1 MPPLESPMHSPITAP
16 DRLALRLLSLAY
28 FVQAVG
34 ALSVVG
40 SLEAISTAWALS
52 SAQSALLITV
62 FGITFALA
70 APLLQMTLGH
80 LRRRAQVLLGLSI
93 FSAAALLFAAA
104 PDYQTLLAS
113 RVLMGLGAGF
123 IGPVLGALG
132 SNLVTREQQGSAI
145 AIVLLG
151 LSVAGLA
158 GMPIS
163 AWIAHEFGA
172 RSLFFGIG
180 ASGLL
185 IAAMIFI
192 WVPDRVAGQRAA
204 PADVLALLTGA
215 TSLSAFLVVFFVTT
229 GVFTTYAFLAPIIGN
244 DFHGSAG
251 DITLALTVLGVAGVL
266 GNLLVTR
273 LALRVSAER
282 LLLIGIGLL
291 ALDLLGLAVMPRQLG
306 GLLLA
311 LVIWALATDI
321 VWPSQQRRIVELM
334 PEQRGIAL
342 ALTASFMFAGIGS
355 GSAVA
360 GWLYPRVGYTGLL
373 LASLLFLL
381 LAFVSLR
388 VSEWRARVQVVA
400 PGLS

>member
-1 MPPLESPMHSPITAP
+1 MHSPIAAA

-40 SLEAISTAWALS
+40 SLEAISAAWALS
-52 SAQSALLITV
+52 NAQSALLITV
-62 FGITFALA
+62 FGVTFALA

-80 LRRRAQVLLGLSI
+80 LRRRSQVLLGLLM
-93 FSAAALLFAAA
+93 FSGAALLFAAA
-104 PDYQTLLAS
+104 PDYRTLLAS

-132 SNLVTREQQGSAI
+132 SNLVAREHQGSAI
-145 AIVLLG
+145 AVVLLG

-163 AWIAHEFGA
+163 AWIAQELGA
-172 RSLFFGIG
+172 RSLFLGIG
-180 ASGLL
+180 VSGLL
-185 IAAMIFI
+185 IAALIFV
-192 WVPDRVAGQRAA
+192 WVPDRVAGQRIVA
-204 PADVLALLTGA
+204 ADVFALLTGA

-244 DFHGSAG
+244 DFHGSTG

-282 LLLIGIGLL
+282 LLMLGIVLL
-291 ALDLLGLAVMPRQLG
+291 ALDLLGLAVMPRLFG
-306 GLLLA
+306 GLL

-342 ALTASFMFAGIGS
+342 ALTASFMFAGIGT

-360 GWLYPRVGYTGLL
+360 GWLYPILGYSGLV

-388 VSEWRARVQVVA
+388 FSEWRARAQGTL
-400 PGLS
+400 PGLT

>member
-1 MPPLESPMHSPITAP
+1 MHSPITAP

-40 SLEAISTAWALS
+40 SLEAISAAWALS

-229 GVFTTYAFLAPIIGN
+229 GVFATYAFLAPIIGN

-282 LLLIGIGLL
+282 LLVIGIGLL
-291 ALDLLGLAVMPRQLG
+291 ALDLLGLAAMPRQLG

-342 ALTASFMFAGIGS
+342 ALTASFMFAGIGT

>member
-1 MPPLESPMHSPITAP
+1 MHSPIPGP
-16 DRLALRLLSLAY
+16 DRRALRLLSLAY

-52 SAQSALLITV
+52 NAQSALLITV
-62 FGITFALA
+62 FGVTFAVS
-70 APLLQMTLGH
+70 APVLQMTLGH
-80 LRRRAQVLLGLSI
+80 LRRRSQVLLGLSV
-93 FSAAALLFAAA
+93 FSLAALLFAVGSS
-104 PDYQTLLAS
+104 YETLLLA

-132 SNLVTREQQGSAI
+132 SNLVAREQQGSAI
-145 AIVLLG
+145 AVVLLG
-151 LSVAGLA
+151 LSIAGLA

-172 RSLFFGIG
+172 RSLYLGIG

-185 IAAMIFI
+185 TAAMIGL
-192 WVPDRVAGQRAA
+192 WVPDRVAGQRAT
-204 PADVLALLTGA
+204 PTDVLALLTHA
-215 TSLSAFLVVFFVTT
+215 TTLSAFLVVFFVTS

-244 DFHGSAG
+244 DFHGNAN
-251 DITLALTVLGVAGVL
+251 DITLAIGVLGVAGVL

-273 LALRVSAER
+273 LALRTSAER
-282 LLLIGIGLL
+282 LLLLGIALL

-311 LVIWALATDI
+311 LVVWALATDI

-342 ALTASFMFAGIGS
+342 ALTASFMFGGIGL
-355 GSAVA
+355 GSAAA
-360 GWLYPRVGYTGLL
+360 GWLYPVFGYIGLL
-373 LASLLFLL
+373 FASLMFLL
-381 LAFVSLR
+381 LAFGSLCF
-388 VSEWRARVQVVA
+388 SERRARMQA
-400 PGLS
+400 PVSGLI

>member
-1 MPPLESPMHSPITAP
+1 MHSPITAP

-40 SLEAISTAWALS
+40 SLEAISAAWALS

-291 ALDLLGLAVMPRQLG
+291 ALDLLGLAAMPRQLG

-342 ALTASFMFAGIGS
+342 ALTASFMFAGIGT

>member
-1 MPPLESPMHSPITAP
+1 MHSPITAP

-40 SLEAISTAWALS
+40 SLEAISAAWALS

-282 LLLIGIGLL
+282 LLVIGIGLL
-291 ALDLLGLAVMPRQLG
+291 ALDLLGLAAMPRQLG

-342 ALTASFMFAGIGS
+342 ALTASFMFAGIGT

>member
-1 MPPLESPMHSPITAP
+1 MHSPITAP

-229 GVFTTYAFLAPIIGN
+229 GVFATYAFLAPIIGN

-282 LLLIGIGLL
+282 LLVIGIGLL
-291 ALDLLGLAVMPRQLG
+291 ALDLLGLAAMPRQLG

-342 ALTASFMFAGIGS
+342 ALTASFMFAGIGT

>member
-1 MPPLESPMHSPITAP
+1 MHSPITAP

-291 ALDLLGLAVMPRQLG
+291 ALDLLGLAAMPRQLG

-342 ALTASFMFAGIGS
+342 ALTASFMFAGIGT

>member
-1 MPPLESPMHSPITAP
+1 MHSPITAP

-40 SLEAISTAWALS
+40 SLEAISAAWALS

-62 FGITFALA
+62 FGVTFALA

-360 GWLYPRVGYTGLL
+360 AWLYPVVGYKGLL

>member
-1 MPPLESPMHSPITAP
+1 MHSSISAT
-16 DRLALRLLSLAY
+16 DLLALRLLSLAY

-40 SLEAISTAWALS
+40 SLEAISAAWALS
-52 SAQSALLITV
+52 NAQSALLITV
-62 FGITFALA
+62 FGVTFAIA
-70 APLLQMTLGH
+70 APVLQITLGH
-80 LRRRAQVLLGLSI
+80 VRRRSQVLLGLSI
-93 FSAAALLFAAA
+93 FSGAALLFAAA
-104 PDYQTLLAS
+104 SSYGALVLS
-113 RVLMGLGAGF
+113 RVMMGLGAGF

-132 SNLVTREQQGSAI
+132 SNLVEREQQGSAI

-172 RSLFFGIG
+172 RNLFLGIG

-185 IAAMIFI
+185 TAALILL
-192 WVPDRVAGQRAA
+192 WVPDRVAGQPVAL
-204 PADVLALLTGA
+204 ADVLALLTR
-215 TSLSAFLVVFFVTT
+215 TVSLSAFLVVFFVTS

-244 DFHGSAG
+244 DFHGSAS
-251 DITLALTVLGVAGVL
+251 DITLALVVLGVAGVL

-282 LLLIGIGLL
+282 LMVVGIALLT
-291 ALDLLGLAVMPRQLG
+291 LDLLGLAVIPRQLG

-311 LVIWALATDI
+311 LVVWAVATDI

-334 PEQRGIAL
+334 TEQRGIAL
-342 ALTASFMFAGIGS
+342 ALTASFMFCGIGV
-355 GSAVA
+355 GSAAA
-360 GWLYPRVGYTGLL
+360 GWLYPVFGYIGLL
-373 LASLLFLL
+373 LASLMFLL
-381 LAFVSLR
+381 MALVSLIF
-388 VSEWRARVQVVA
+388 SNSRARIQA
-400 PGLS
+400 PAGAST

>member
-1 MPPLESPMHSPITAP
+1 MHSPITAP

-291 ALDLLGLAVMPRQLG
+291 ALDLLGLAAMPRLFG

-360 GWLYPRVGYTGLL
+360 AWLYPVVGYKGLL

>member
-1 MPPLESPMHSPITAP
+1 MHSPITAP

-40 SLEAISTAWALS
+40 SLEAISAAWALS

-104 PDYQTLLAS
+104 PDYQTLLLS

-360 GWLYPRVGYTGLL
+360 AWLYPVVGYKGLL

>member
-1 MPPLESPMHSPITAP
+1 MHSPISAAN
-16 DRLALRLLSLAY
+16 RLALRLLSLAY

-40 SLEAISTAWALS
+40 SLEAISAAWALS

-80 LRRRAQVLLGLSI
+80 LSRRAQVLLGLSI

-185 IAAMIFI
+185 VAALIFI
-192 WVPDRVAGQRAA
+192 WVPERVAGQRAA

-229 GVFTTYAFLAPIIGN
+229 GVFTTYAFLAPIVGN

-282 LLLIGIGLL
+282 LLVIGIGLL

-342 ALTASFMFAGIGS
+342 ALTASFMFAGIGT

-360 GWLYPRVGYTGLL
+360 GWLYPVVGYTGLL

-388 VSEWRARVQVVA
+388 VSEWRARVLVFA
-400 PGLS
+400 PGLR

>member
-1 MPPLESPMHSPITAP
+1 MHTPISAP

-40 SLEAISTAWALS
+40 SLEAIATTWALS
-52 SAQSALLITV
+52 STQSALLITV
-62 FGITFALA
+62 FGVTFAVA
-70 APLLQMTLGH
+70 APMLQVTLGH
-80 LRRRAQVLLGLSI
+80 LPRRSQVLLGLSI
-93 FSAAALLFAAA
+93 FSAAALLFAIASS
-104 PDYQTLLAS
+104 YQTLVFS

-132 SNLVTREQQGSAI
+132 SNLVQREQQGSAI

-151 LSVAGLA
+151 LSIASLV

-172 RSLFFGIG
+172 RSLFLGIG
-180 ASGLL
+180 ASGL
-185 IAAMIFI
+185 ITAMMITR
-192 WVPDRVAGQRAA
+192 WVPDRVAGQRVAL
-204 PADVLALLTGA
+204 PSVLALLTQA
-215 TSLSAFLVVFFVTT
+215 TSLSAFLVVFFVTS
-229 GVFTTYAFLAPIIGN
+229 GVFTTYAFLAPIIAN
-244 DFHGSAG
+244 DFHGSTS
-251 DITLALTVLGVAGVL
+251 DITLALAVLGVAGVL

-273 LALRVSAER
+273 LAPRVSAER
-282 LLLIGIGLL
+282 LLLVGIALL
-291 ALDLLGLAVMPRQLG
+291 ALDLLGLAVMPRQLA

-311 LVIWALATDI
+311 LVVWALATDI

-342 ALTASFMFAGIGS
+342 ALTASFMFGGIGF
-355 GSAVA
+355 GSAAA
-360 GWLYPRVGYTGLL
+360 GALYPVFGYTGLL
-373 LASLLFLL
+373 FASLMFLL

-388 VSEWRARVQVVA
+388 FSERRARVQTSM
-400 PGLS
+400 PGLI

>member
-1 MPPLESPMHSPITAP
+1 MHSPISAP

-40 SLEAISTAWALS
+40 SLEAISAAWALS

-342 ALTASFMFAGIGS
+342 ALTASFMFAGIGT

>member
-1 MPPLESPMHSPITAP
+1 MHSPITAP

-229 GVFTTYAFLAPIIGN
+229 GVFATYAFLAPIIGN

-282 LLLIGIGLL
+282 LLVIGIGLL
-291 ALDLLGLAVMPRQLG
+291 ALDLLGLTAMPRQLG

-342 ALTASFMFAGIGS
+342 ALTASFMFAGIGT

>member
-1 MPPLESPMHSPITAP
+1 MHSPITAP

-251 DITLALTVLGVAGVL
+251 DITLALTVQGVAGVL

-360 GWLYPRVGYTGLL
+360 AWLYPVVGYKGLL

>member
-1 MPPLESPMHSPITAP
+1 MHSPITAP

-40 SLEAISTAWALS
+40 SLEAISAAWALS

-342 ALTASFMFAGIGS
+342 ALTASFMFAGIGT

>member
-1 MPPLESPMHSPITAP
+1 MHSPITAP

-40 SLEAISTAWALS
+40 SLEAISAAWALS

-70 APLLQMTLGH
+70 APLLQMTLGY

-151 LSVAGLA
+151 LSIAGLA

-185 IAAMIFI
+185 IAALIFI

-204 PADVLALLTGA
+204 PADVLALLTSA

-251 DITLALTVLGVAGVL
+251 NITLALTVLGVAGVL

-282 LLLIGIGLL
+282 LLVIGIGLL

-342 ALTASFMFAGIGS
+342 ALTASFMFAGIGT

-360 GWLYPRVGYTGLL
+360 GWLYPVVGYTGLL

-388 VSEWRARVQVVA
+388 VSGWRARVLVFA
-400 PGLS
+400 PGLR

>member
-1 MPPLESPMHSPITAP
+1 MHSPITAP

-40 SLEAISTAWALS
+40 SLEAISAAWALS

-132 SNLVTREQQGSAI
+132 SNLVTREKQGSAI

-360 GWLYPRVGYTGLL
+360 AWLYPVVGYKGLL

>member
-1 MPPLESPMHSPITAP
+1 MHSPINAAN
-16 DRLALRLLSLAY
+16 RLALRLLSLAY

-40 SLEAISTAWALS
+40 SLEAISAAWALS
-52 SAQSALLITV
+52 IAQSALLITV
-62 FGITFALA
+62 FGIAFALA

-93 FSAAALLFAAA
+93 FSVAALLFAAA

-185 IAAMIFI
+185 VAALIFI

-229 GVFTTYAFLAPIIGN
+229 GVFTTYAFLAPIVGN

-282 LLLIGIGLL
+282 LLVIGIGLL

-342 ALTASFMFAGIGS
+342 ALTASFMFAGIGT

-360 GWLYPRVGYTGLL
+360 GWLYPVVGYTGLL

-388 VSEWRARVQVVA
+388 VSEWRARGVVFA
-400 PGLS
+400 PGLR

>member
-1 MPPLESPMHSPITAP
+1 MHSPITAP

-360 GWLYPRVGYTGLL
+360 AWLYPVVGYKGLL

>member
-1 MPPLESPMHSPITAP
+1 MHSSISAA
-16 DRLALRLLSLAY
+16 DRLSLRLLSLAY

-40 SLEAISTAWALS
+40 SLEAIASAWTLS
-52 SAQSALLITV
+52 NAQSALLITV
-62 FGITFALA
+62 FGVTFAVA

-80 LRRRAQVLLGLSI
+80 LRRRLQVLLGLSI
-93 FSAAALLFAAA
+93 FSASALLFAVASN
-104 PDYQTLLAS
+104 YETLLLA

-132 SNLVTREQQGSAI
+132 SNLVAREQQGSAI

-151 LSVAGLA
+151 LSIAGLA

-185 IAAMIFI
+185 TAAMIGL
-192 WVPDRVAGQRAA
+192 WVPNRVEGQRAA
-204 PADVLALLTGA
+204 LTDVLALLTHA
-215 TSLSAFLVVFFVTT
+215 TTLSAFLVVFFVTS

-244 DFHGSAG
+244 DFHGSAN
-251 DITLALTVLGVAGVL
+251 DITLALGVLGVAGVL

-273 LALRVSAER
+273 LALRASAER
-282 LLLIGIGLL
+282 LLLLGIALL

-311 LVIWALATDI
+311 LVVWALATDI

-342 ALTASFMFAGIGS
+342 ALTSSFMFGGIGL
-355 GSAVA
+355 GSAAA
-360 GWLYPRVGYTGLL
+360 GWIYPVFGYTGLL
-373 LASLLFLL
+373 IASLMFLL
-381 LAFVSLR
+381 LAFASLR
-388 VSEWRARVQVVA
+388 FSECSARVQA
-400 PGLS
+400 PVSGLI

>member
-1 MPPLESPMHSPITAP
+1 M
-16 DRLALRLLSLAY
+16 
-28 FVQAVG
+28 
-34 ALSVVG
+34 
-40 SLEAISTAWALS
+40 
-52 SAQSALLITV
+52 

-360 GWLYPRVGYTGLL
+360 AWLYPVVGYKGLL

>member
-1 MPPLESPMHSPITAP
+1 MHSPITAP

-229 GVFTTYAFLAPIIGN
+229 GVFATYAFLAPIIGN

-282 LLLIGIGLL
+282 LLVIGIGLL
-291 ALDLLGLAVMPRQLG
+291 ALDLLGLAAMPRQLG

-342 ALTASFMFAGIGS
+342 ALTASFMFAGIGT

-360 GWLYPRVGYTGLL
+360 AWLYPRVGYTGLL